1 MSIIIQAF
9 FILLLLVFFIFFVV
23 QFFNICF
30 RGFAPFISTRPKV
43 IQKIIKELK
52 MAEDATVYELGCG
65 RAGFLRALR
74 KKYPQAK
81 LIGIEYSFLPYLI
94 GQIQNSFIGCKLKII
109 KKNFLKADLSQADVI
124 YCYLNE
130 TTMKALEGKFRNE
143 CKSGTIVISYL
154 FSLPNMKSEKELAVR
169 NEKDKVYFYRT

>member
-1 MSIIIQAF
+1 MTIIIQAF
-9 FILLLLVFFIFFVV
+9 FILLLLVFFIFFII

-43 IQKIIKELK
+43 IQKIINELK
-52 MAEDATVYELGCG
+52 MEEDSTVYELGCG

-94 GQIQNSFIGCKLKII
+94 GQIQNSLTGCKLKIL
-109 KKNFLKADLSQADVI
+109 KENFLKADLSEADVI
-124 YCYLNE
+124 YCYLNQA
-130 TTMKALEGKFRNE
+130 TMKKLAAKFSQE
-143 CKSGTIVISYL
+143 CRPGTVIISYL
-154 FSLPNMKSEKELAVR
+154 FSLPDRESEKVIEAGKR
-169 NEKDKVYFYRT
+169 EKIYFYRI

>member
-1 MSIIIQAF
+1 MDIIIQAF
-9 FILLLLVFFIFFVV
+9 FILLLFVFFVFFVV

-43 IQKIIKELK
+43 IAKIISELK
-52 MAEDATVYELGCG
+52 MRKDATVYELGCG

-81 LIGIEYSFLPYLI
+81 LIGIEYSFLPYLL
-94 GQIQNSFIGCKLKII
+94 GQIQNSFTGCKLKII
-109 KKNFLKADLSQADVI
+109 KKNFLKVDLSRADVI

-130 TTMKALEGKFRNE
+130 ASMKALEGKFNKE
-143 CKSGTIVISYL
+143 CKSGTVIISYM

-169 NEKDKVYFYRT
+169 NEKDKVYFYRI